1 MKEGWAVVRKGQR
14 QQHAH
19 HCLGVSLPHIGTAET
34 NGTGSNSND
43 KVIDLHE
50 LNMQLERKREQF
62 MRFPATA
69 TGRDQKQAIKKLL
82 RQLVVAGRWT
92 DKYSRQ
98 HVLLRFN
105 SSQDTKPAFTGL
117 YDELKAE
124 SIIIYDSLT
133 PKERN
138 HERSISAEVAQ
149 LFKKDQ
155 RMHARYSGYS
165 VTVFEINNRSSRMII
180 DTSAFTTETLPKT
193 LQDHRLQALMRA
205 TMAARRARPATVQ
218 QPTRP
223 AAPAA
228 PAAPASAPAP
238 AAPASAAPA
247 PAPAAS
253 ASASTPAAQ
262 TAAPPRAP
270 QPAEHTSTLLDT
282 LLESEKSYA
291 ESDSEEEALVSR
303 RAPARTRQQT
313 RQQTRQSATQPTQRA
328 QRPQKKK
335 KADKRTAPASP
346 ATATKPAHK
355 QPRHTGLPLANQ
367 FCVFDDILNEG
378 DQSGPSSA
386 GAPDP
391 TKARMD
397 TGGDG
402 QAA

>member
-1 MKEGWAVVRKGQR
+1 MARVEDTGSTR
-14 QQHAH
+14 
-19 HCLGVSLPHIGTAET
+19 TAET
-34 NGTGSNSND
+34 NGTGSNNND
-43 KVIDLHE
+43 KVVDLHE
-50 LNMQLERKREQF
+50 LSMQLERKREQI

-69 TGRDQKQAIKKLL
+69 TDGYQEQAIKKLH
-82 RQLVVAGRWT
+82 RQPVVAGKWT

-105 SSQDTKPAFTGL
+105 SSQDTKPAFKGL
-117 YDELKAE
+117 YDELRAE
-124 SIIIYDSLT
+124 SIMVYDSLT

-138 HERSISAEVAQ
+138 HERTISVEVAQ
-149 LFKKDQ
+149 LYKEHP
-155 RMHARYSGYS
+155 RMNARYSGYS
-165 VTVFEINNRSSRMII
+165 VTVWEINNRSSSMII

-205 TMAARRARPATVQ
+205 AMAAMAARRARPAPAQ

-228 PAAPASAPAP
+228 QAAPASAPAP
-238 AAPASAAPA
+238 AAPAPAAPA

-262 TAAPPRAP
+262 TAAPPSAQ

-282 LLESEKSYA
+282 LLESDKSYG
-291 ESDSEEEALVSR
+291 ESDSEEEPLASR
-303 RAPARTRQQT
+303 RAAARTTRQT

-328 QRPQKKK
+328 QRPQPK

-367 FCVFDDILNEG
+367 FSVFEDILNEG

-391 TKARMD
+391 TQARMD
-397 TGGDG
+397 SSGDG